1 MGGQH
6 PGLGAQGEGTAGGVL
21 ERGDTQHTWAP
32 NGGGAGAPKEPGN
45 RLWKVLWGFFPQL
58 IMVKVVVF
66 RGKFLFQTLGIW
78 TVTFLGNSVIPAF
91 L

>member
-1 MGGQH
+1 MLRERAQRVVSSSGVTPSTLGH
-6 PGLGAQGEGTAGGVL
+6 PT
-21 ERGDTQHTWAP
+21 
-32 NGGGAGAPKEPGN
+32 GGGAGAPKEPGN